1 MYLSFVIIYFRL
13 KKTAIETAQMKV
25 YKIVS
30 ASSIETIIALKKIE
44 TKLTEQKQTSELKFD
59 ET

>member
-44 TKLTEQKQTSELKFD
+44 TKLTE
-59 ET
+59 